1 MPTLSW
7 GCEKRHESPAGSG
20 WLCFYVSKR
29 QRAVF
34 LESVILS
41 AMPSQ
46 HVKFHSRRLAVMID
60 GDSIDPADFGR
71 VFAWA
76 ADRGEVVVRRIYG
89 NPKNLSDWK
98 KCIDKHGIEPVGNYA
113 DGRNAADFA
122 MTIDALDIL
131 HDRKDVDG
139 FCIVASD
146 NHFASL
152 ARRLC
157 KEECFVAILWSSG
170 PNEPRASFKDEC
182 DAFVHVGEL
191 PRAGDPGAQG
201 MSCWKGAVKESIGVS
216 AQEGGWTLM
225 SDVGNSL
232 KAVEPDFAPSDYCH
246 WKLFSLVKS
255 CPEFETTEHPER
267 VRLRPQ

>member
-1 MPTLSW
+1 M
-7 GCEKRHESPAGSG
+7 
-20 WLCFYVSKR
+20 
-29 QRAVF
+29 
-34 LESVILS
+34 
-41 AMPSQ
+41 
-46 HVKFHSRRLAVMID
+46 
-60 GDSIDPADFGR
+60 
-71 VFAWA
+71 FAWA

-170 PNEPRASFKDEC
+170 PNKPKSSFKDEC
-182 DAFVHVGEL
+182 DAFMRVGNCPGQMILGHRTCHVG
-191 PRAGDPGAQG
+191 
-201 MSCWKGAVKESIGVS
+201 M
-216 AQEGGWTLM
+216 
-225 SDVGNSL
+225 
-232 KAVEPDFAPSDYCH
+232 APSGSPSVC
-246 WKLFSLVKS
+246 
-255 CPEFETTEHPER
+255 
-267 VRLRPQ
+267 LRRKGVGR

>member
-1 MPTLSW
+1 
-7 GCEKRHESPAGSG
+7 
-20 WLCFYVSKR
+20 
-29 QRAVF
+29 
-34 LESVILS
+34 
-41 AMPSQ
+41 
-46 HVKFHSRRLAVMID
+46 MID

-170 PNEPRASFKDEC
+170 PNKPKSSFKDEC
-182 DAFVHVGEL
+182 DAFMRVGEL
-191 PRAGDPGAQG
+191 PRADDPGAQD
-201 MSCWKGAVKESIGVS
+201 MSCWNGAVRESIGVS
-216 AQEGGWTLM
+216 AQEGGWALM

-232 KAVEPDFAPSDYCH
+232 KAVEPDFTPSDYCH
-246 WKLFSLVKS
+246 GKLFSLVKS
-255 CPEFETTEHPER
+255 CQEFETKEHPER